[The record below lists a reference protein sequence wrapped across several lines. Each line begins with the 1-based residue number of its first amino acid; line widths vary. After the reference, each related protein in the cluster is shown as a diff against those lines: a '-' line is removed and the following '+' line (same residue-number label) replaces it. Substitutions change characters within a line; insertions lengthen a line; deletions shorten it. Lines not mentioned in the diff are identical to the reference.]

1 MKKGIL
7 IGAAVLVLA
16 ALAWF
21 GGRRLFGSKEGD
33 ASSEST
39 EVSEQADVS
48 SNDAGAAE
56 TEASGA
62 TVSGT
67 ETEEAASDDAG
78 AEALSEG
85 TEAEEAGALS
95 EDAED
100 KPADDAETAA
110 EGGAGEEAEE
120 SEAQDIAEVAALPS
134 DENTLYTIKTSDGN
148 NLGMV
153 PIVNGNAVVLM
164 DGGSGMTYQG
174 EYVPEEQSALRMKL
188 EEQTTLAASEGK
200 IGPWAFYRES
210 AMRDFVFPEGVTAI
224 EKFAFARSGLTGI
237 AIPEGVTSIGSGAF
251 YHCDSLTDVVIPDSV
266 TVIEENAFSHT
277 PWLENWMAEGTGG
290 SAEEAE
296 ATENSDT
303 GDFLIVGDGILLAYR
318 GSEEDPVLPPEVKS
332 IAPGVF
338 GN

>member
-7 IGAAVLVLA
+7 IGVAVLVLA

-56 TEASGA
+56 TEASGT

-78 AEALSEG
+78 AE
-85 TEAEEAGALS
+85 ALS

-110 EGGAGEEAEE
+110 EGGAGEKTEE
-120 SEAQDIAEVAALPS
+120 SEAQDIAEEAALPS

-174 EYVPEEQSALRMKL
+174 EYMPEEQSALRMKL
-188 EEQTTLAASEGK
+188 EEQTTLASSEGK

-318 GSEEDPVLPPEVKS
+318 GAEENPELPPEVKS
-332 IAPGVF
+332 IVPGVF